1 MSSNE
6 FNRKK
11 NGQIAIGWIN
21 PLVAMSSTE
30 KKKSN
35 VTNFKKPSAGV

>member
-1 MSSNE
+1 MSSTE
-6 FNRKK
+6 K

-30 KKKSN
+30 KKKI
-35 VTNFKKPSAGV
+35 